1 MDVYVQFWNVAKL
14 KVSVQFIGST
24 FFGYGTHQNLLNV
37 FMKLTNK
44 ELVQSKLY
52 QISMDVPSVNL
63 IFYSEIVQD
72 RQENMVHS
80 LIDVSSCSLHIL
92 YGSFKT
98 GAEKTGWN
106 LKALFKGSFQIF
118 HDTPTRLQKSHW
130 FQ

>member
-1 MDVYVQFWNVAKL
+1 MDVYVQFWNVAKR
-14 KVSVQFIGST
+14 KVNVQFIDST
-24 FFGYGTHQNLLNV
+24 FFGYGTHQNLLKHFHEV
-37 FMKLTNK
+37 NK

-52 QISMDVPSVNL
+52 QISMDGPSVNL
-63 IFYSEIVQD
+63 IFYSEKVQD

-80 LIDVSSCSLHIL
+80 LTDFSSCSLHIV

-118 HDTPTRLQKSHW
+118 HDTPNRLQKSHW